1 MQTRRSL
8 ILSKTSRR
16 GFTLIELLVVISII
30 ATLMA
35 LILPAVQQAREA
47 GRRTQCLN
55 NLKNITLA
63 AISFAE
69 AHRGVLPASGTYP
82 GLDTDTNGTKETVYP
97 SHSWALDL
105 LPYMDQTAVYE
116 RWTFGSGFNVGGNV
130 TVGQYNFEVLTC
142 PNDDSSVG
150 QNGGL
155 SYVANCGVGDA
166 NIDISAASAPAAPAT
181 PANFGHSF
189 AAEPFVFDGG
199 TELSPANTTLT
210 KDLGVFWANIDCDT
224 PPGAGAA
231 RPSDLTDNA
240 SANIGRIYDGAGNT
254 IMFTEN
260 VNGGSNAA
268 TSTRTWADPSIRSCG
283 FVLPIAAVST
293 TTFSNLQNAIA
304 SFPGP
309 SNPNPRINKQKNGP
323 EGESPSP
330 NSRHIGIVVASFC
343 DGTVKTLSENIDTG
357 VYVRLITPGGARPRP
372 ALTLSAGFGPEAPL
386 AGNDF

>member
-1 MQTRRSL
+1 MQTRRSP
-8 ILSKTSRR
+8 ILSNTSRR

-35 LILPAVQQAREA
+35 LILPAIQSAREA

-82 GLDTDTNGTKETVYP
+82 GLDLDADGLKETIYP

-116 RWTFGSGFNVGGNV
+116 RWTLGSGFNVGGNV
-130 TVGQYNFEVLTC
+130 AVGQYNFEVLTC

-155 SYVANCGVGDA
+155 SYVANCGVGDT
-166 NIDISAASAPAAPAT
+166 NIDMTAASAPAAPAT
-181 PANFGHSF
+181 PADFGHSF

-199 TELSPANTTLT
+199 TALSPANTTLT

-224 PPGAGAA
+224 PPGVGAA
-231 RPSDLTDNA
+231 RPSDITDNG
-240 SANIGRIYDGAGNT
+240 SSNIGRIYDGAGNT
-254 IMFTEN
+254 VMFTEN
-260 VNGGSNAA
+260 VNGGSNAV
-268 TSTRTWADPSIRSCG
+268 TSSRTWADPSIRSCG
-283 FVLPIAAVST
+283 FVLPITAVST
-293 TTFSNLQNAIA
+293 TTFNSLQNAIA
-304 SFPGP
+304 NFAGP
-309 SNPNPRINKQKNGP
+309 SNPRINKQKNGP
-323 EGESPSP
+323 DGASPSP

-357 VYVRLITPGGARPRP
+357 VYVRLITPGAARPRTS
-372 ALTLSAGFGPEAPL
+372 LTAAGFVPEAPL

>member
-82 GLDTDTNGTKETVYP
+82 GLNVDASVDGSKESIYP
-97 SHSWALDL
+97 SHSWVLDL

-116 RWTFGSGFNVGGNV
+116 RWTFGTGFNVGGNIAV
-130 TVGQYNFEVLTC
+130 SQYNFEVLTC
-142 PNDDSSVG
+142 PNDDSSVA
-150 QNGGL
+150 QDGGL
-155 SYVANCGVGDA
+155 SYVANCGVGDT
-166 NIDISAASAPAAPAT
+166 NIDTTAAAAPAVPAAPAD
-181 PANFGHSF
+181 FGHSF
-189 AAEPFVFDGG
+189 AVEPFIFDGG
-199 TELSPANTTLT
+199 TALSSANTALT
-210 KDLGVFWANIDCDT
+210 KELGVFWAEIDCDT
-224 PPGAGAA
+224 PAGAGAP
-231 RPSDLTDNA
+231 RPSDITDHA
-240 SANIGRIYDGAGNT
+240 SSNIGRIYDGAGNT

-283 FVLPIAAVST
+283 FVLPITPGSST
-293 TTFSNLQNAIA
+293 TFGNLQNAIA
-304 SFPGP
+304 NFTGP
-309 SNPNPRINKQKNGP
+309 ANPRINKQKNGP
-323 EGESPSP
+323 EGASPSP

-343 DGTVKTLSENIDTG
+343 DGTVRTLDENIETS

-372 ALTLSAGFGPEAPL
+372 SLTGAGFVPESPL

>member
-82 GLDTDTNGTKETVYP
+82 GLDAVGADGLKETVYP
-97 SHSWALDL
+97 SHSWVLDL

-116 RWTFGSGFNVGGNV
+116 RWTFGTGFNIGGNIA
-130 TVGQYNFEVLTC
+130 VGQYNFEVLTC
-142 PNDDSSVG
+142 PNDDSSAG

-166 NIDISAASAPAAPAT
+166 NIDTTAAAGPAVPAAPAD
-181 PANFGHSF
+181 FGHSF
-189 AAEPFVFDGG
+189 AAEPFIFDGG
-199 TELSPANTTLT
+199 TALSSANAALT
-210 KDLGVFWANIDCDT
+210 KELGVFWAKIDCDT
-224 PPGAGAA
+224 PAGAGAP
-231 RPSDLTDNA
+231 RPSDLTDKA

-260 VNGGSNAA
+260 VNGGSNAV
-268 TSTRTWADPSIRSCG
+268 TSTRTWADPSVRSCG
-283 FVLPIAAVST
+283 FVLPIAPVST
-293 TTFSNLQNAIA
+293 TTFGNLQNAIA
-304 SFPGP
+304 NFTGPGTVTA
-309 SNPNPRINKQKNGP
+309 NPRINKQKNGP
-323 EGESPSP
+323 EGASPSP

-343 DGTVKTLSENIDTG
+343 DGTVKTLDENIDTG
-357 VYVRLITPGGARPRP
+357 VFVRLMTPGAARPR
-372 ALTLSAGFGPEAPL
+372 TSIAGFGPEAPL

>member
-69 AHRGVLPASGTYP
+69 AHRGVLPSSGTYP
-82 GLDTDTNGTKETVYP
+82 GLDTDSNGSKETVYP

-116 RWTFGSGFNVGGNV
+116 RWSFGSGFNVGGNV

-155 SYVANCGVGDA
+155 SYVANCGVGDT

-181 PANFGHSF
+181 PADFGHSF

-199 TELSPANTTLT
+199 TSLSPANTALT
-210 KDLGVFWANIDCDT
+210 KELGVFWANIDCDT
-224 PPGAGAA
+224 PPGAGATP
-231 RPSDLTDNA
+231 PSQSTDNG
-240 SANIGRIYDGAGNT
+240 SSNIGRIYDGAGNT

-268 TSTRTWADPSIRSCG
+268 TSARTWADPSIRSCG
-283 FVLPIAAVST
+283 FVVPITPVST
-293 TTFSNLQNAIA
+293 TTFGNLQNAIA
-304 SFPGP
+304 NFAGP
-309 SNPNPRINKQKNGP
+309 SNPRINKQKNGP
-323 EGESPSP
+323 EGASPSP

-343 DGTVKTLSENIDTG
+343 DGTVKTLSENIDTS
-357 VYVRLITPGGARPRP
+357 VYVRLVTPGAARPRTS
-372 ALTLSAGFGPEAPL
+372 LTAAGFVPEAPL